1 MGRGRHEY
9 YRLDWIRAPGALGGW
24 VRLRQ
29 WRWLMLLG
37 LALAIGGCQEQSAS
51 RLEQIRERG
60 ELIVLTRNAPTTYF
74 QTHAGVAGVEAD
86 MVQDFATHLGV
97 VPRFELVDDWEEMFA
112 RLEAG
117 EADLAA
123 AGISRSPGRLERFRF
138 GPGYQTVRSQ
148 VVCHRDAGAP
158 ASLADLE
165 GVELA
170 VVRGSVYQERLDAL
184 QTNMATLEWRAPGGR
199 STEDLLMAVW
209 EGEIDCTVADSNVAR
224 INRRYFP
231 ELEVGL
237 TLGEPDVLAW
247 AMPAEAESLQREVER
262 WFRQF
267 EHSGAL
273 DQLLDHYYGYVQ
285 KFDYVD
291 LRAYRARV
299 EARLPRYVRHFKA
312 AGEQFGLPWT
322 LLAAIGYQ
330 ESHWDPQA
338 VSPTGVAGIM
348 MLTNSTARSVGVA
361 NRLDPRQSIHGGAE
375 YLAYLRERLPESVP
389 EPDRTWIALAA
400 YNIGLGHVLDARQ
413 LAREQGL
420 DPDRWASLRQTLPLL
435 SKRQHYRN
443 VRHGYARGRGAV
455 RYVARIRNYQEIL
468 RARGLIAA
476 RAEPQ
481 PAAG

>member
-1 MGRGRHEY
+1 MH
-9 YRLDWIRAPGALGGW
+9 WSH
-24 VRLRQ
+24 
-29 WRWLMLLG
+29 WRWLALLG
-37 LALAIGGCQEQSAS
+37 LALAIGGCQEPSTSS

-74 QTHAGVAGVEAD
+74 QSHAGVAGVEAD
-86 MVQDFATHLGV
+86 MVADFATHLGV
-97 VPRFELVDDWEEMFA
+97 VPRFELVDDWEEMLA

-123 AGISRSPGRLERFRF
+123 AGISRSPSRLERFRF
-138 GPGYQTVRSQ
+138 GPAYQTVHSQ
-148 VVCHRDAGAP
+148 VICHRDAGAP
-158 ASLADLE
+158 TSLADLE

-170 VVRGSVYQERLDAL
+170 VVRGTVYEERLDAL
-184 QTNMATLEWRAPGGR
+184 QANVAALEWRAMGGR
-199 STEDLLMAVW
+199 STEELLMAVW

-247 AMPAEAESLQREVER
+247 AMPAEAESLQQEVEH

-291 LRAYRARV
+291 LRAYRARA
-299 EARLPRYVRHFKA
+299 EARLPRYVRHFKS

-375 YLAYLRERLPESVP
+375 YLAYLRDGLADSVP

-400 YNIGLGHVLDARQ
+400 YNIGLGHVLDARR
-413 LAREQGL
+413 LARELDL

-435 SKRQHYRN
+435 SKRQYYRN
-443 VRHGYARGRGAV
+443 LPHGYARGRGAV
-455 RYVARIRNYQEIL
+455 RYVARIRSYQEIL
-468 RARGLIAA
+468 RGRELIAVW
-476 RAEPQ
+476 AEAQ
-481 PAAG
+481 PVAS

>member
-1 MGRGRHEY
+1 MH
-9 YRLDWIRAPGALGGW
+9 WSH
-24 VRLRQ
+24 
-29 WRWLMLLG
+29 WRWLALLG
-37 LALAIGGCQEQSAS
+37 LALAIGGCQEPSTSS

-74 QTHAGVAGVEAD
+74 QSHAGVAGVEAD
-86 MVQDFATHLGV
+86 MVADFATHLGV
-97 VPRFELVDDWEEMFA
+97 VPRFELVDDWEEMLA

-123 AGISRSPGRLERFRF
+123 AGISRSPSRLERFRF
-138 GPGYQTVRSQ
+138 GPAYQTVHSQ
-148 VVCHRDAGAP
+148 VICHRDAGAP
-158 ASLADLE
+158 TSLADLE

-170 VVRGSVYQERLDAL
+170 VVRGTVYEERLDAL
-184 QTNMATLEWRAPGGR
+184 QANVAALEWRAMGGR
-199 STEDLLMAVW
+199 STEELLMAVW

-247 AMPAEAESLQREVER
+247 AMPAEAESLQQEVEH

-267 EHSGAL
+267 ERSGAL

-291 LRAYRARV
+291 LRAYRARA
-299 EARLPRYVRHFKA
+299 EARLPRYVRHFKS

-375 YLAYLRERLPESVP
+375 YLAYLRDGLADSVP

-400 YNIGLGHVLDARQ
+400 YNIGLGHVLDARR
-413 LAREQGL
+413 LARELDL

-435 SKRQHYRN
+435 SKRQYYRN
-443 VRHGYARGRGAV
+443 LPHGYARGRGAV

-468 RARGLIAA
+468 RGRELIAVW
-476 RAEPQ
+476 AEAQ
-481 PAAG
+481 PVAS